1 MPNVPLSESLNK
13 ALNEPLSEPL
23 KLSLSQPLK
32 PPLISID
39 SAADGLNKVTLTS
52 PTKLPN
58 ASGFL
63 WNRDMVMQVNCR
75 GYVNSLFMQPE
86 PAKYSY
92 APNME
97 AKGFIQPEHSYFSH
111 HPGRFFY
118 LKDEDSGE
126 IISLPYEPMRAE
138 LDKFSFELGQ
148 SDISWSIEHWGL
160 QISITV
166 NLTKDDLV
174 ECWFFSVT
182 NSTTTVK
189 NISLYPYFTI
199 GYMSWMNQSA
209 TYNET
214 LNAIVADSVTPYQ
227 KVADYFTNKDLKDK
241 TFFLSDTR
249 PTAWHAN
256 QKSFEGE
263 GGLHQPSAL
272 QAELLDNVEARYE
285 TPVAVM
291 QFQQKLLPNERKSY
305 QFLFGP
311 AKDEAEIATIKAK
324 YLGHQQRSQTRDAY
338 RDYLNQGKG
347 CLTINSGTGTASRG
361 FDDFFNHWLPRQ
373 MFYHGDVNRLSTDPQ
388 TRNYIQD
395 NMGMAFIN
403 AQQTRQAYI
412 LAVSQQTINGAMP
425 EGVLLH
431 EDAKLKYINQVP
443 HADHGVW
450 LPICLSVYLNE
461 TNDVSLLSEMVA
473 FADSVEEQAFAAHI
487 ELALDY
493 LINATDHR
501 NLSFIEQ
508 GDWCDPMN
516 MVGYQGKGVSSWLSL
531 ATAYALTTWCDLC
544 DEYGI
549 AIHRQKYDNYRLAA
563 QVINSAVNEHLWH
576 GQWFARGI
584 TDDGRVFGTNEDIE
598 GKIFL
603 NPQSWAML
611 SGAANEHQQADMI
624 AAISK
629 QLTTPQGVMMLAPS
643 YTAMVEDI
651 GRITQKHPGVSE
663 NGSVYNHAAI
673 FYIYALYQAGQNN
686 LAFELLSKMLPSF
699 DNAEVTG
706 QLPVYVPNYYRGAF
720 HQFPKQAGR
729 SSHLFNTGTASWLYR
744 CLVEEL
750 CGLKGCASGLK
761 IAPKMPTSLQH
772 LSGQRLFRGA
782 MVNFELVQDKNI
794 SLMEILLDKQTV
806 TGNILTNLQSGQHYQ
821 LQVRVP
827 LYD

>member
-1 MPNVPLSESLNK
+1 
-13 ALNEPLSEPL
+13 
-23 KLSLSQPLK
+23 
-32 PPLISID
+32 
-39 SAADGLNKVTLTS
+39 
-52 PTKLPN
+52 
-58 ASGFL
+58 
-63 WNRDMVMQVNCR
+63 
-75 GYVNSLFMQPE
+75 MQPE

-97 AKGFIQPEHSYFSH
+97 AKSFIQPEHSYFSH

-126 IISLPYEPMRAE
+126 IISLPYEPMRVK
-138 LDKFSFELGQ
+138 LDSFSFELSN
-148 SDISWSIEHWGL
+148 SDITWEIEHSGL
-160 QISITV
+160 KIIINV
-166 NLTKDDLV
+166 NLTQDDLV
-174 ECWFFSVT
+174 ECWFFSVSNLT
-182 NSTTTVK
+182 ETVK
-189 NISLYPYFTI
+189 NISVYPYFSI

-209 TYNET
+209 NYNER
-214 LNAIVADSVTPYQ
+214 LNAIIADSVTPYQ
-227 KVADYFTNKDLKDK
+227 KVADYFNNKELKNK
-241 TFFLSDTR
+241 TFFISDTE

-256 QKSFEGE
+256 QKVFEGE

-272 QAELLDNVEARYE
+272 QAKLLGNVEARYE

-291 QFQQKLLPNERKSY
+291 QFQEQLLPCEKKSY

-311 AKDEAEIATIKAK
+311 AKDNTEIAEIKDK
-324 YLGHQQRSQTRDAY
+324 YLGHKERKQAKKSY
-338 RDYLNQGKG
+338 GEYLAQGKA
-347 CLTINSGTGTASRG
+347 CLTINSGNSKESKG
-361 FDDFFNHWLPRQ
+361 FDDLFNHWLPRQ

-395 NMGMAFIN
+395 NMGMAFIKPKN
-403 AQQTRQAYI
+403 TRQAYI

-431 EDAKLKYINQVP
+431 ENAELKYINQIP

-461 TNDVSLLSEMVA
+461 TADVSLFSEMIA
-473 FADSVEEQAFAAHI
+473 FADSSNKKSFSCHI

-493 LINATDHR
+493 LINATDYR
-501 NLSFIEQ
+501 GLSFIEQ

-516 MVGYQGKGVSSWLSL
+516 MVGYQGKGVSTWLSL

-544 DEYGI
+544 DEYRI
-549 AIHRQKYDNYRLAA
+549 TISQQKYDDYRFAA
-563 QVINSAVNEHLWH
+563 QAINKAVNEHLWH

-584 TDDGRVFGTNEDIE
+584 TDEGRVFGTDNEPE

-611 SGAANEHQQADMI
+611 SGAANEHQQTEMI
-624 AAISK
+624 AAISR
-629 QLTTPQGVMMLAPS
+629 QLISPKGVMMLAPS
-643 YTAMVEDI
+643 YTCMVEDI

-686 LAFELLSKMLPSF
+686 LAFELLNKMLPSIES
-699 DNAEVTG
+699 AEITG
-706 QLPVYVPNYYRGAF
+706 QLPIYVPNYYRGAY
-720 HQFPKQAGR
+720 HQLPKQAGR
-729 SSHLFNTGTASWLYR
+729 SSHLFNTGTTSWLYR

-750 CGLKGCASGLK
+750 CGLKGCASGLQ
-761 IAPKMPTSLQH
+761 IAPKMPTSLQY

-782 MVNFELVQDKNI
+782 IINFDIKQDINI
-794 SLMEILLDKQTV
+794 IVMEITLDKKV
-806 TGNILTNLQSGQHYQ
+806 IAGNVLTNLQSGQNYQ

-827 LYD
+827 RAG

>member
-1 MPNVPLSESLNK
+1 MP
-13 ALNEPLSEPL
+13 
-23 KLSLSQPLK
+23 KL
-32 PPLISID
+32 PLISID
-39 SAADGLNKVTLTS
+39 SAVDGFSRVKLSS
-52 PTKLPN
+52 PTKLPD
-58 ASGFL
+58 ARGFL
-63 WNRDMVMQVNCR
+63 WNRAMVMQVNCR
-75 GYVNSLFMQPE
+75 GYVNSQFMQPE

-97 AKGFIQPEHSYFSH
+97 AKSFIQPEHSYFSH

-126 IISLPYEPMRAE
+126 MISLPYEPMRVQ
-138 LDKFSFELGQ
+138 LDSFSFELGS
-148 SDISWSIEHWGL
+148 SDISWSIKHSGL
-160 QISITV
+160 QITIKV

-182 NSTTTVK
+182 NLTGTVR
-189 NISLYPYFTI
+189 NISIFPYFSI

-209 TYNET
+209 TYNEK

-227 KVADYFTNKDLKDK
+227 KVTDYFKNKQLKDK
-241 TFFLSDTR
+241 TFFLSDTA

-256 QKSFEGE
+256 QKLFEGE
-263 GGLHQPSAL
+263 GGLHQPTAL
-272 QAELLDNVEARYE
+272 QADLLGNVEARYE

-291 QFQQKLLPNERKSY
+291 QFQQRLLSCEKKNY

-311 AKDEAEIATIKAK
+311 AKDEAEIAIIKEK
-324 YLGHQQRSQTRDAY
+324 HLGYQQRNKARESYQ
-338 RDYLNQGKG
+338 DYLNQGKA
-347 CLTINSGTGTASRG
+347 CLTVNSDDVG
-361 FDDFFNHWLPRQ
+361 FDDFVNHWLPRQ

-403 AQQTRQAYI
+403 SEVTRQAFI
-412 LAVSQQTINGAMP
+412 LALSQQTLNGAMP

-431 EDAKLKYINQVP
+431 QDAELKYINQVP

-461 TNDVSLLSEMVA
+461 TADVSLLSEMIT
-473 FADSVEEQAFAAHI
+473 FADSTQEQSFACHI
-487 ELALDY
+487 RLALDY

-501 NLSFIEQ
+501 GLSFIEQ

-516 MVGYQGKGVSSWLSL
+516 MVGYQGKGVSTWLSL

-544 DEYGI
+544 DEYDI
-549 AIHRQKYDNYRLAA
+549 NISRQKYDEYRFAA
-563 QVINSAVNEHLWH
+563 QAINNAVNEHLWH

-584 TDDGRVFGTNEDIE
+584 TDNGRVFGTNEEAE

-611 SGAANEHQQADMI
+611 SGAASEHQQSDMI
-624 AAISK
+624 AAIGT
-629 QLTTPQGVMMLAPS
+629 QLITPQGVMMLAPS

-673 FYIYALYQAGQNN
+673 FYVYALYQAGQNN
-686 LAFELLSKMLPSF
+686 LAFELLHKMLPSLE
-699 DNAEVTG
+699 NAEVTG
-706 QLPVYVPNYYRGAF
+706 QLPIYVPNYYRGAY

-729 SSHLFNTGTASWLYR
+729 SSHLFNTGTISWIYR

-750 CGLKGCASGLK
+750 CGLKGCAKGLQ
-761 IAPKMPTSLQH
+761 IAPKLPTTMKR

-782 MVNFELVQDKNI
+782 MVNFDIEQVDEI
-794 SLMEILLDKQTV
+794 FTMEVLLDKQV
-806 TGNILTNLQSGQHYQ
+806 IVSNVLTDLQSGKNYQ

-827 LYD
+827 LHG

>member
-1 MPNVPLSESLNK
+1 MP
-13 ALNEPLSEPL
+13 
-23 KLSLSQPLK
+23 KL
-32 PPLISID
+32 PLISIENAVDD
-39 SAADGLNKVTLTS
+39 SSIVKLSS

-58 ASGFL
+58 ATGFL
-63 WNRDMVMQVNCR
+63 WNRAMVMQVNCR
-75 GYVNSLFMQPE
+75 GYVNSQFMQPE

-97 AKGFIQPEHSYFSH
+97 AKSFIQPEHSYFSH

-126 IISLPYEPMRAE
+126 IISLPYEPMRIE
-138 LDKFSFELGQ
+138 LDKFSFELGN
-148 SDISWSIEHWGL
+148 SDIAWSIEHSGL
-160 QISITV
+160 QITIKV

-174 ECWFFSVT
+174 ECWFFSVLNLT
-182 NSTTTVK
+182 DTPR
-189 NISLYPYFTI
+189 NISIYPYFSI

-209 TYNET
+209 TYDEE

-227 KVADYFTNKDLKDK
+227 KVADYFNNKQLKDK
-241 TFFLSDTR
+241 TFFISDTV

-256 QKSFEGE
+256 QKKFEGE

-272 QAELLDNVEARYE
+272 QAELLENVEARYE

-291 QFQQKLLPNERKSY
+291 QFQQQLLANERKTL

-311 AKDEAEIATIKAK
+311 AKDEAEIAMIKEK
-324 YLGHQQRSQTRDAY
+324 YLGHQQRSQALNEY
-338 RDYLNQGKG
+338 RDYLELGRA
-347 CLTINSGTGTASRG
+347 CLTINSGTCTENSG

-395 NMGMAFIN
+395 NMGMAFID
-403 AQQTRQAYI
+403 ATRTRQAYI
-412 LAVSQQTINGAMP
+412 RAVSQQALNGAMP

-431 EDAKLKYINQVP
+431 EEAELKYINQVP

-461 TNDVSLLSEMVA
+461 TADVSLLSEMIA
-473 FADSVEEQAFAAHI
+473 FADSAEPKTFTKHI

-501 NLSFIEQ
+501 GLSLIEQ

-531 ATAYALTTWCDLC
+531 ATAYALTSWCDLC
-544 DEYGI
+544 DEYDIDMAQG
-549 AIHRQKYDNYRLAA
+549 KYDEYRFAA
-563 QVINSAVNEHLWH
+563 QVLNVAVNEHLWH
-576 GQWFARGI
+576 EQWFARGI
-584 TDDGRVFGTNEDIE
+584 TDEGRVFGTSEDEE

-611 SGAANEHQQADMI
+611 SGAASEDQQLDMI
-624 AAISK
+624 KAISK
-629 QLTTPQGVMMLAPS
+629 QLITPQGVMMLAPS
-643 YTAMVEDI
+643 YTRMVEDI

-673 FYIYALYQAGQNN
+673 FYVYALYQVGQNN
-686 LAFELLSKMLPSF
+686 LAFDLLSKMLPSLE
-699 DNAEVTG
+699 NAEVTG
-706 QLPVYVPNYYRGAF
+706 QLPIYVPNYYRGAY
-720 HQFPKQAGR
+720 HQLPEQAGR
-729 SSHLFNTGTASWLYR
+729 SSHLFNTGTTSWLYR

-750 CGLKGCASGLK
+750 CGLKGCARGLQVL
-761 IAPKMPTSLQH
+761 PKLPSVMTT
-772 LSGQRLFRGA
+772 LSGQRVFRSA
-782 MVNFELVQDKNI
+782 VINFTIEQTSGI
-794 SLMEILLDKQTV
+794 STMEIFLDNQSI
-806 TGNILTNLQSGQHYQ
+806 TGNVLTDLKAGQHYL
-821 LQVRVP
+821 LQMKVP
-827 LYD
+827 MTTKVNIGNEGTSV

>member
-1 MPNVPLSESLNK
+1 MDNAVAGDNK
-13 ALNEPLSEPL
+13 I
-23 KLSLSQPLK
+23 K
-32 PPLISID
+32 
-39 SAADGLNKVTLTS
+39 LTS

-63 WNRDMVMQVNCR
+63 WNSSMVMQVNCR
-75 GYVNSLFMQPE
+75 GYVNSQFMQPE

-97 AKGFIQPEHSYFSH
+97 AKSFIQPEHSYFTH

-126 IISLPYEPMRAE
+126 IISLPYEPMRVE
-138 LDKFSFELGQ
+138 LDKFSFELGH
-148 SDISWSIEHWGL
+148 SDITWSIEHFGL
-160 QISITV
+160 QISIKV

-174 ECWFFSVT
+174 ECWFFSVLNLT
-182 NSTTTVK
+182 EKTK
-189 NISLYPYFTI
+189 NISIYPYFTI

-209 TYNET
+209 SYNET

-227 KVADYFTNKDLKDK
+227 KVTDYFKNKHFKDK

-256 QKSFEGE
+256 QKVFEGE

-272 QAELLDNVEARYE
+272 QAELLENVEARYE

-291 QFQQKLLPNERKSY
+291 QFKQQLLASEGKSY

-311 AKDEAEIATIKAK
+311 AKDEAEIAIIKEK
-324 YLGHQQRSQTRDAY
+324 YLGHQQRSQTEKSY
-338 RDYLNQGKG
+338 RDYIAQSKA
-347 CLTINSGTGTASRG
+347 CLTINSDNGTGNKG

-395 NMGMAFIN
+395 NMGMAFIH
-403 AQQTRQAYI
+403 AQQTRKAYI
-412 LAVSQQTINGAMP
+412 LAVSQQAISGAMP

-431 EDAKLKYINQVP
+431 QDAQLKYINQVP

-461 TNDVSLLSEMVA
+461 SADVSLLSEMIA
-473 FADSVEEQAFAAHI
+473 FADSTEEQSFASHI

-501 NLSFIEQ
+501 GLSFIEQ

-516 MVGYQGKGVSSWLSL
+516 MVGYQGKGVSAWLSL

-544 DEYGI
+544 VEYDI
-549 AIHRQKYDNYRLAA
+549 SISQQKYDEYRFAA
-563 QVINSAVNEHLWH
+563 QAINSAVNKHLWH

-584 TDDGRVFGTNEDIE
+584 TDDGRVFGTNEDKE

-611 SGAANEHQQADMI
+611 SGAANQDQQVDMI
-624 AAISK
+624 AAITK

-686 LAFELLSKMLPSF
+686 LAFDLLSKMLPSLE
-699 DNAEVTG
+699 NAQRTG
-706 QLPVYVPNYYRGAF
+706 QLPIYVPNYYRGAY
-720 HQFPKQAGR
+720 HQLPKQAGR
-729 SSHLFNTGTASWLYR
+729 SSHLFNTGTTSWLYR

-750 CGLKGCASGLK
+750 CGLKGCARGLQ
-761 IAPKMPTSLQH
+761 IMPKLPTTLKH
-772 LSGQRLFRGA
+772 LSGQRLFRRA
-782 MVNFELVQDKNI
+782 ILNFTIEQSSEVTAVT
-794 SLMEILLDKQTV
+794 ILLNEQKI
-806 TGNILTNLQSGQHYQ
+806 TGNILTNLQAGQHYQ
-821 LQVRVP
+821 LQVKVAMTAEGTRAASHANGGQSH
-827 LYD
+827 D